1 MLKKKNKLL
10 FLYISNVIIIY
21 FWKYFINMILINNN
35 YWKLLEK

>member
-35 YWKLLEK
+35 H